1 METYPLGHQS
11 FTDLCIS
18 FTGRFQENRYEF
30 RIEEHEAIFFRTT
43 HWCLAGRHMVS
54 IEQNDGHMEMLRNNV
69 TNC

>member
-30 RIEEHEAIFFRTT
+30 RIEEHEAIFFALFTGVLRADI
-43 HWCLAGRHMVS
+43 WCPLNKMMV
-54 IEQNDGHMEMLRNNV
+54 IWRCYV
-69 TNC
+69 TM